1 MRLRHRLLDDRGDLF
16 GGLREDL
23 VHVLRHGVHI
33 AEVLEGGLRGL
44 SVRVQRRLVL
54 FQELLLDRNVVI
66 RDA

>member
-1 MRLRHRLLDDRGDLF
+1 
-16 GGLREDL
+16 
-23 VHVLRHGVHI
+23 VHI

-54 FQELLLDRNVVI
+54 FQELLLDRNIVI